1 MLHSI
6 SIPGYCDSQVQR
18 RLRNNTDVPLA
29 SKQSELRQSLF
40 RWRVIALLP
49 FGVALWTALFWV
61 ESQSQSAM
69 PRAASAWSLCAV
81 PAFAC
86 AIVNFTASLVY
97 LVRRTQKADA
107 LANSAAQVALICF
120 GGALVLGTLSGHR
133 QLNLWWNWNAC
144 SAISIFVALLYTGY
158 LMVRKF
164 CDPGR
169 VQLVASVVAIFAFLD
184 VPFICVAAR
193 LRLAGS
199 LGFSQLLAAPSLADL
214 CRPPDLWN
222 ALACLALAAV
232 AVAAQRRVLV
242 VRQLVEEEELE
253 RRS

>member
-1 MLHSI
+1 MFHFI
-6 SIPGYCDSQVQR
+6 SIPGYYDSQVQR
-18 RLRNNTDVPLA
+18 RLRNNTDVSLA
-29 SKQSELRQSLF
+29 NKHSEWRQSLL
-40 RWRVIALLP
+40 RWRVIAILP
-49 FGVALWTALFWV
+49 FCIALRRALFWV
-61 ESQSQSAM
+61 AGQWQSAM
-69 PRAASAWSLCAV
+69 PSAAYAWSLCLV

-97 LVRRTQKADA
+97 LVRRTSRADA
-107 LANSAAQVALICF
+107 LANSAAQVALICL
-120 GGALVLGTLSGHR
+120 GAALVLGTLSEHG

-184 VPFICVAAR
+184 VPFICLAAR